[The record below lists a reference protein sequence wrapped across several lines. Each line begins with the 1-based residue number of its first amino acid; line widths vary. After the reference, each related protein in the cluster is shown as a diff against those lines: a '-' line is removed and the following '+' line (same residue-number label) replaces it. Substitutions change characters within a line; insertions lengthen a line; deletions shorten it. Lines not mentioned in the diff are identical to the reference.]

1 MEEYMGK
8 EINLWEF
15 RLETDIQIKI
25 DEFGKLSDKIDRVKS
40 ELETLSERYR
50 GIEDEIR
57 PVLEE
62 LNKMGTKSLR
72 TKSYLVTIKR
82 MGYSR
87 ENFKYKESFE
97 KGLEKVNK
105 NTRKVL
111 EEILQTTKTLTTI
124 GTSIGVQKIDEGWLR
139 DLWKRVVGGFKR
151 LRTTLK
157 GNNKELDD
165 LNGLL
170 DRMGN

>member
-62 LNKMGTKSLR
+62 LNKMGTKSC
-72 TKSYLVTIKR
+72 
-82 MGYSR
+82 
-87 ENFKYKESFE
+87 KYPFF
-97 KGLEKVNK
+97 
-105 NTRKVL
+105 
-111 EEILQTTKTLTTI
+111 QTA
-124 GTSIGVQKIDEGWLR
+124 
-139 DLWKRVVGGFKR
+139 
-151 LRTTLK
+151 LK
-157 GNNKELDD
+157 C
-165 LNGLL
+165 
-170 DRMGN
+170 

>member
-1 MEEYMGK
+1 
-8 EINLWEF
+8 
-15 RLETDIQIKI
+15 
-25 DEFGKLSDKIDRVKS
+25 
-40 ELETLSERYR
+40 
-50 GIEDEIR
+50 
-57 PVLEE
+57 
-62 LNKMGTKSLR
+62 MGTKSLKTR
-72 TKSYLVTIKR
+72 TYLITIKR
-82 MGYSR
+82 QGYTR
-87 ENFKYKESFE
+87 ENYKYKEGFE
-97 KGLEKVNK
+97 MGLKKVNEQ
-105 NTRKVL
+105 TRRVL

-157 GNNKELDD
+157 GNNKDLDK

>member
-50 GIEDEIR
+50 EIEDEIR

-87 ENFKYKESFE
+87 ENYKYKESFE

-105 NTRKVL
+105 NTRRVL

-124 GTSIGVQKIDEGWLR
+124 GTSIGVQKIDEGWLK
-139 DLWKRVVGGFKR
+139 DLWKRVVSGFKR
-151 LRTTLK
+151 LRTTLQ
-157 GNNKELDD
+157 GNNKELDE

-170 DRMGN
+170 DRMGG

>member
-50 GIEDEIR
+50 EIEDEIR
-57 PVLEE
+57 PVLDE

-87 ENFKYKESFE
+87 ENYKYKESFE

-105 NTRKVL
+105 NTRRVL

-124 GTSIGVQKIDEGWLR
+124 GTSIGVQKIDEGWLK
-139 DLWKRVVGGFKR
+139 DLWKRVVGSFKR

-157 GNNKELDD
+157 GNNKELDE

-170 DRMGN
+170 DRMGG

>member
-25 DEFGKLSDKIDRVKS
+25 DEFGKLSDKIDRVKN

-72 TKSYLVTIKR
+72 TKSYL
-82 MGYSR
+82 
-87 ENFKYKESFE
+87 
-97 KGLEKVNK
+97 
-105 NTRKVL
+105 
-111 EEILQTTKTLTTI
+111 
-124 GTSIGVQKIDEGWLR
+124 
-139 DLWKRVVGGFKR
+139 
-151 LRTTLK
+151 
-157 GNNKELDD
+157 
-165 LNGLL
+165 
-170 DRMGN
+170 